1 MTNLI
6 NNYLRLKIVYTY
18 IAKIVNLKY
27 LLIAFAKPN
36 LSQKCILQHLHI
48 SERKTIFD
56 NIQEQ
61 SKEKKL
67 LISNIKLAIANMHRY
82 IQLAKILLVPPKR
95 KISFGT
101 LSKCLFFQYY
111 FFFIA
116 PNFAIAKDV
125 APSPPFPV
133 FI

>member
-1 MTNLI
+1 MTNSI

-36 LSQKCILQHLHI
+36 LSQTYMLQHLHI

-82 IQLAKILLVPPKR
+82 LVYTVGEN
-95 KISFGT
+95 IIGA
-101 LSKCLFFQYY
+101 SKT
-111 FFFIA
+111 
-116 PNFAIAKDV
+116 
-125 APSPPFPV
+125 
-133 FI
+133 